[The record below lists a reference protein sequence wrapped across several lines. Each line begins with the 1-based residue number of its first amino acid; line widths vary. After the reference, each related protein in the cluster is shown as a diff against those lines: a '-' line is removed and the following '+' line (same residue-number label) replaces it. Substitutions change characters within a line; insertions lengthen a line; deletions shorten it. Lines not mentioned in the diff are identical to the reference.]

1 MRPSNVLNWQDW
13 VSATDTRN
21 FFVQDPLLDW
31 LDLYGEEKGFQRD
44 TELAGYDPRTD
55 FTKFIFEKTREFEAA
70 VIAYLKTITTVST
83 IASSPSDAR
92 KFEKAQETFGAME
105 NGAPLIYQAVLW
117 DDENRTYGIPDLL
130 IRSDELIR
138 LFPSALT
145 GDEVTQRAGDLQG
158 ARWHY
163 RVVDIKFTT
172 LDLLAGGELGN
183 SESARAYKAQLFVY
197 NRALGRLQ
205 GFLPRVAYLLGRSW
219 KQTRKGILTR
229 GESCMELLAPVMH
242 NSILGKGTSLAQ
254 AVSQATDWV
263 RRVRREGKQWSVLPE
278 PTVPELRPNMKY
290 GEDAPWSQAKRRI
303 GAELN

>member
-1 MRPSNVLNWQDW
+1 VRPSSVSDWQDW

-21 FFVQDPLLDW
+21 FLLHDPLLDW
-31 LDLYGEEKGFQRD
+31 LYLYGEEKGFQRD
-44 TELAGYDPRTD
+44 IDLPGYDPRTD

-70 VIAYLKTITTVST
+70 VIAYLKTIITIST
-83 IASSPSDAR
+83 IASGASDAR
-92 KFEKAQETFGAME
+92 KSEKFQETFAAMQA
-105 NGAPLIYQAVLW
+105 GVPLIYQGVLW
-117 DDENRTYGIPDLL
+117 DAENRTYGIPDLL

-145 GDEVTQRAGDLQG
+145 RDEAAQGAKDLQG

-183 SESARAYKAQLFVY
+183 DDSARAYKAQLFVY

-205 GFLPRVAYLLGRSW
+205 GSLPPVSYLLGRSW
-219 KQTRKGILTR
+219 KQTRQGVTR
-229 GESCMELLAPVMH
+229 RGDSCMELLAPVMH
-242 NSILGKGTSLAQ
+242 NSIIRGGTSLAQ

-263 RRVRREGKQWSVLPE
+263 RRVRGEGKQWSVLPQ
-278 PTVPELRPNMKY
+278 PTVPELRPNMKN
-290 GEDAPWSQAKRRI
+290 GEDAP
-303 GAELN
+303 